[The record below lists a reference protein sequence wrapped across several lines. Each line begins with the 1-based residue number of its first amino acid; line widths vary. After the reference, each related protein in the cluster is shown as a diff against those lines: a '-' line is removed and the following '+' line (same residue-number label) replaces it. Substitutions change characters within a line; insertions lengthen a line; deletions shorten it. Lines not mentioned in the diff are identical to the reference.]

1 VHLELLLIFLLRL
14 VLLLVRN
21 IVDFF
26 SGIKFNFPLPSCFV
40 SIVVIIF
47 ESLSIKFASK
57 SAGSPVLV
65 KASQ

>member
-1 VHLELLLIFLLRL
+1 L